1 MLDVF
6 HVVKLGTQAVDEV
19 RRRVQQAIH
28 GHSGRTN
35 DPLYRIRTILRADAE
50 RLTNRQHARLEAA
63 ILTDEHHD
71 EVYLT
76 WQRAQQL
83 RSAYHAP
90 SMTEGQHITEKT
102 LASFPTCP
110 IPETKRLGTILKR

>member
-1 MLDVF
+1 M
-6 HVVKLGTQAVDEV
+6 
-19 RRRVQQAIH
+19 QQAIH
-28 GHSGRTN
+28 GHRGRTN

-76 WQRAQQL
+76 
-83 RSAYHAP
+83 
-90 SMTEGQHITEKT
+90 
-102 LASFPTCP
+102 
-110 IPETKRLGTILKR
+110 